1 MAYNIAHLDKIQ
13 TWFDANKKDN
23 WSIYFNNV
31 VAQPAYLNPRVLPNE
46 VLQSIEHKLP
56 NITYEQNNS
65 KLLDMF
71 VNYTKDL
78 DKIRNTNVLELVPE
92 LGRYINGM
100 A

>member
-1 MAYNIAHLDKIQ
+1 MCIRDR
-13 TWFDANKKDN
+13 
-23 WSIYFNNV
+23 

-46 VLQSIEHKLP
+46 ILHNIEHKLP

-78 DKIRNTNVLELVPE
+78 DKIRDTSVLDFCPE
-92 LGRYINGM
+92 LKDLFV
-100 A
+100 